1 MAVFA
6 TVVRSGSFAAGA
18 RALGLTRAVVS
29 HHIRVLETK
38 LGVPLAQRSTRSFSL
53 TPAGEAFRVH
63 CERLLDEAHDGIRGM
78 ELLRAEPRGEVRI
91 TCSHHFGNKRILPAL
106 LEFRRRYPAIR
117 LHVAMNDAN
126 VDLVQQGIELAV
138 RAGPL
143 ADSDLIA
150 RRLVR
155 EPTLLCAA
163 PAYLRRYRAPMSVA
177 ELDQHRWVIYPPSL
191 RSVSVSLDGASIDVP
206 VQGDLVTDSAASRL
220 AFVLAGE
227 GIARLPA
234 YDAAA
239 PIASAIW
246 CACCPTSRPR
256 RWRSSWCMAAASDR
270 ARACCATSC
279 WTIRAPAT
287 LWTLSPAWRSAPPVA
302 RRSRSRLRIA
312 SPGRAPLR
320 AGVRRPCRHRRP
332 HRAGRT
338 R

>member
-1 MAVFA
+1 MSDPSPILDELRAMAIFA
-6 TVVRSGSFAAGA
+6 TVVRSGNFAAGA

-29 HHIRVLETK
+29 HHIRALEAK

-106 LEFRRRYPAIR
+106 LAFRRRYPAIR
-117 LHVAMNDAN
+117 LQVAMNDAN
-126 VDLVQQGIELAV
+126 VDLAHQGIELAV

-143 ADSDLIA
+143 ADSSLVA

-155 EPTLLCAA
+155 EPTMLCAA
-163 PAYLRRYRAPMSVA
+163 PAYLRRHLAPASVA
-177 ELDQHRWVIYPPSL
+177 ELGQHRWVVYPPGQKAL
-191 RSVSVSLDGASIDVP
+191 TVRVGGEDIEVAVK
-206 VQGDLVTDSAASRL
+206 GDLVTDSATSRL

-239 PIASAIW
+239 LLASGELVQVL
-246 CACCPTSRPR
+246 PEVET
-256 RWRSSWCMAAASDR
+256 
-270 ARACCATSC
+270 
-279 WTIRAPAT
+279 
-287 LWTLSPAWRSAPPVA
+287 
-302 RRSRSRLRIA
+302 
-312 SPGRAPLR
+312 APLEIYLVHSQR
-320 AGVRRPCRHRRP
+320 VGPSARLLRDFLLETARDN
-332 HRAGRT
+332 T
-338 R
+338 W

>member
-1 MAVFA
+1 MSAHPPSILDELRAMAVFA
-6 TVVRSGSFAAGA
+6 TVVRCGSFAAGA

-29 HHIRVLETK
+29 HHVRVLETK

-106 LEFRRRYPAIR
+106 LAFRRRYPAIR

-126 VDLVQQGIELAV
+126 MDLVQHGIELAV

-143 ADSDLIA
+143 PDSDLIA
-150 RRLVR
+150 KRLVR
-155 EPTLLCAA
+155 EPTMLCAS
-163 PAYLRRYRAPMSVA
+163 PMYLRRNRAPQSIA
-177 ELDQHRWVIYPPSL
+177 DLEPHRWVIYPATQRSL
-191 RSVSVSLDGASIDVP
+191 TAMVDGLPVSIP
-206 VQGDLVTDSAASRL
+206 VHGDIVTDSAASRL

-239 PIASAIW
+239 PLASGELVQLLPQVETAALEIFVVH
-246 CACCPTSRPR
+246 SRRIGP
-256 RWRSSWCMAAASDR
+256 S
-270 ARACCATSC
+270 AR
-279 WTIRAPAT
+279 
-287 LWTLSPAWRSAPPVA
+287 L
-302 RRSRSRLRIA
+302 LRDFLLEDA
-312 SPGRAPLR
+312 E
-320 AGVRRPCRHRRP
+320 
-332 HRAGRT
+332 
-338 R
+338 

>member
-1 MAVFA
+1 MSDVSPILDELRAMAVFA
-6 TVVRSGSFAAGA
+6 TVVRAGSFAAGA

-29 HHIRVLETK
+29 HHVRALETK

-91 TCSHHFGNKRILPAL
+91 TCSHHFGNKRILPVL

-126 VDLVQQGIELAV
+126 VDLVQQGVELAV

-143 ADSDLIA
+143 ADSSLVA
-150 RRLVR
+150 RRLVK
-155 EPTLLCAA
+155 EQTMLCAA
-163 PAYLRRYRAPMSVA
+163 PSYLRRYRAPATVP
-177 ELDQHRWVIYPPSL
+177 ELEQHRWVVYPPSQKTIAV
-191 RSVSVSLDGASIDVP
+191 RSGGQEMQLPIRGDV
-206 VQGDLVTDSAASRL
+206 VTDSAASRL

-239 PIASAIW
+239 LIASGELVQVL
-246 CACCPTSRPR
+246 PEVET
-256 RWRSSWCMAAASDR
+256 
-270 ARACCATSC
+270 
-279 WTIRAPAT
+279 
-287 LWTLSPAWRSAPPVA
+287 
-302 RRSRSRLRIA
+302 
-312 SPGRAPLR
+312 APLEIYLVHSQKLGPSAR
-320 AGVRRPCRHRRP
+320 LLRDFLLEVGQANGW
-332 HRAGRT
+332 
-338 R
+338 

>member
-1 MAVFA
+1 MSQSTMSDPSPILDELRAMAVFA

-18 RALGLTRAVVS
+18 RALGLSRAVVS
-29 HHIRVLETK
+29 HHIRALEAK

-91 TCSHHFGNKRILPAL
+91 TCSHHFGSKRILPAL

-117 LHVAMNDAN
+117 LQVSMNDSN

-143 ADSDLIA
+143 ADSSLVA

-155 EPTLLCAA
+155 EPTMLCAA
-163 PAYLRRYRAPMSVA
+163 PAYLRRYRPPVSVA
-177 ELDQHRWVIYPPSL
+177 ELEQHRWVVYPTTQRTMGL
-191 RSVSVSLDGASIDVP
+191 RFEGRDMQVAVRGDV
-206 VQGDLVTDSAASRL
+206 VTDSAASRL

-239 PIASAIW
+239 LLASGDLVQVLPEAETAALEIFLVHSQRIGPSARLLRDFLISASA
-246 CACCPTSRPR
+246 
-256 RWRSSWCMAAASDR
+256 D
-270 ARACCATSC
+270 
-279 WTIRAPAT
+279 
-287 LWTLSPAWRSAPPVA
+287 
-302 RRSRSRLRIA
+302 
-312 SPGRAPLR
+312 
-320 AGVRRPCRHRRP
+320 
-332 HRAGRT
+332 
-338 R
+338 

>member
-1 MAVFA
+1 MADASPILDELRAMAVFA
-6 TVVRSGSFAAGA
+6 TVVRAGSFAAGA

-29 HHIRVLETK
+29 HHVRALETK

-117 LHVAMNDAN
+117 LHVAMNDSN
-126 VDLVQQGIELAV
+126 VDLVQKGMELAV

-143 ADSDLIA
+143 ADSSLVA

-155 EPTLLCAA
+155 EPTMLCAA
-163 PAYLRRYRAPMSVA
+163 PAYLRRYRAPATVQ
-177 ELDQHRWVIYPPSL
+177 ELDQHRWVVYPPSQKTMAV
-191 RSVSVSLDGASIDVP
+191 RVGEQDIQVPIRGDV
-206 VQGDLVTDSAASRL
+206 VTDSAASRL

-239 PIASAIW
+239 LVASGELVQVLPEAQ
-246 CACCPTSRPR
+246 T
-256 RWRSSWCMAAASDR
+256 
-270 ARACCATSC
+270 
-279 WTIRAPAT
+279 
-287 LWTLSPAWRSAPPVA
+287 
-302 RRSRSRLRIA
+302 
-312 SPGRAPLR
+312 APLEIFLVHSQKVGPSAR
-320 AGVRRPCRHRRP
+320 LLRDFLLESARESG
-332 HRAGRT
+332 GG
-338 R
+338 